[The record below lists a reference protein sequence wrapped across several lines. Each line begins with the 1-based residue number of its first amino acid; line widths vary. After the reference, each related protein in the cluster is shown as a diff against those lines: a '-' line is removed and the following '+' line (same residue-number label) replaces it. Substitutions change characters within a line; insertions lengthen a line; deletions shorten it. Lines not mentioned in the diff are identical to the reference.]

1 MKVPR
6 QAGSAGKGSYW
17 KLNPE
22 YELIFSDHSKM
33 LHMEHSYSSLKAKGH
48 KKMQTPAGR
57 GSTNARKSNRHSSS
71 TDLCGLPGD
80 LDWISLLGSQK
91 VSCGLCPT
99 QSCKPFF
106 GSPVVGQSDIS
117 HMVEPVLCSPLIIPS
132 SLASEHADVPESTLA
147 EENKRTLLEEAVLKQ
162 DSPSP
167 LLLPWAEG
175 QSQSP
180 HLGHPH
186 PWAES
191 KEMTL
196 HHQMR
201 SHVSASHQLW
211 SPETSWPNTYSN
223 NYNKKTPLLS
233 ETCIY

>member
-6 QAGSAGKGSYW
+6 QAGSTGKGSYW

-22 YELIFSDHSKM
+22 YELIFSDHSKA
-33 LHMEHSYSSLKAKGH
+33 LRVEHSYSSLKGKGH
-48 KKMQTPAGR
+48 KKMQTPD
-57 GSTNARKSNRHSSS
+57 GSRMSTGARKSCRHSSS
-71 TDLCGLPGD
+71 TDVCGLPGD

-106 GSPVVGQSDIS
+106 GSPVIGQSDIG
-117 HMVEPVLCSPLIIPS
+117 HMVEPVVCSPLVVPP
-132 SLASEHADVPESTLA
+132 SLASEHAEVPESTLA
-147 EENKRTLLEEAVLKQ
+147 DDNKRALLEEAVLKQ
-162 DSPSP
+162 DFPSP

-180 HLGHPH
+180 HLGLPH

-191 KEMTL
+191 KEVTL
-196 HHQMR
+196 HQMR

-211 SPETSWPNTYSN
+211 SPETSWANGYANS
-223 NYNKKTPLLS
+223 YNKKTPLLS
-233 ETCIY
+233 ETWIY